1 MTSLAGEK
9 PASATLPQ
17 DYRYIVV
24 SADGHVGPSVNKQ
37 LREYCPREYLETFE
51 DFVLEHD
58 SQDKAQST
66 SPVSLPESYIK
77 ERAVHA
83 SVPGLQDP
91 HARLRDMDADGIAAD
106 VIYHGGLNQQSI
118 PFSST
123 SLLSWSS
130 PKYVHLEHIGIRMY
144 NRWLADFV
152 SVAPHRHVGIAHV
165 PIHDVDL
172 AVKEVYWAGE
182 NGLRAINLP
191 APRRDFPN
199 YHERIWDPLW
209 AASAETGLSLNTHAG
224 AGDLYPYTGD
234 AATALFLM
242 ESQFYARR
250 PIWILI
256 FSGVFARHPG
266 LRLVSAEQFGDWVP
280 DLLNEMDTCYLAPQ
294 TTNLREILGTMPS
307 DVWRE
312 NCFVGASFMSNAEAK
327 MGIEHNLVEK
337 LMWGADYP
345 HIEGT
350 WPRTMQ
356 SIRKSFADL
365 PTDVVAAYLGESAIN
380 VYGLDRDALRLE
392 ADRIGP
398 TVAKVSVPLDEIPSH
413 QGFAFREL
421 GRWA

>member
-1 MTSLAGEK
+1 MTALAQSRS
-9 PASATLPQ
+9 ASSPLSQ

-37 LREYCPREYLETFE
+37 LREYCPKEHLETFE
-51 DFVLEHD
+51 RFVLQHD
-58 SQDKAQST
+58 SQDKTQST
-66 SPVSLPESYIK
+66 SPVQLPEKYIE
-77 ERAVHA
+77 ERAKHA
-83 SVPGLQDP
+83 AVDGLQDP

-130 PKYVHLEHIGIRMY
+130 PDYVHLEHVGIRMY
-144 NRWLADFV
+144 NRWLSDFV

-172 AVKEVYWAGE
+172 AVKEVSWAAE
-182 NGLRAINLP
+182 NGLRAVNLP

-199 YHERIWDPLW
+199 YHERVWDPLW
-209 AASAETGLSLNTHAG
+209 AACVETGLSLNTHAG

-256 FSGVFARHPG
+256 FSGVFDRHPG

-294 TTNLREILGTMPS
+294 TTNLKEKLKARPSEIWL
-307 DVWRE
+307 E
-312 NCFVGASFMSNAEAK
+312 NCWVGASFMSNAEAK
-327 MGIEHNLVEK
+327 MGIAHHLEHK

-356 SIRKSFADL
+356 SMRMSFADL
-365 PTDVVAAYLGESAIN
+365 ATDVVAKYLGETAID
-380 VYGLDRDALRLE
+380 VYGLDHEALRRE

-398 TVAKVSVPLDEIPSH
+398 TVAEVSVPLDKIPEH